1 MIRRGVRI
9 LAVLCFF
16 ASIILLS
23 IFAFSNE
30 TMNYFMC
37 LMFVFFVI
45 ILLADIDNMHV
56 CTKIALNFEMECRD
70 LKEKEQKAFNE
81 GRHDELEDIRKEKER
96 MKEIGKILIYSDT
109 ALIRFPYKSEIRNII
124 DRL

>member
-1 MIRRGVRI
+1 MVRRGIRI
-9 LAVLCFF
+9 FAVLCFF

-30 TMNYFMC
+30 TLNYFIAG
-37 LMFVFFVI
+37 MFLYFVI

-56 CTKIALNFEMECRD
+56 CTKIAINFESECNA
-70 LKEKEQKAFNE
+70 LKENEQKALNE
-81 GRHDELEDIRKEKER
+81 GLIDELESIREKK
-96 MKEIGKILIYSDT
+96 MKMKQWGSELINSDT
-109 ALIRFPYKSEIRNII
+109 VMIRFPYKSEIRKII